1 MTRLNRPELTPQQL
15 IEKWTRGLDDEKKID
30 FIKDVYD
37 MVQSQLYGVERKIV
51 AKLDEMEP
59 KP

>member
-1 MTRLNRPELTPQQL
+1 MTPPEL

-37 MVQSQLYGVERKIV
+37 MVQSQLYDVERKIV
-51 AKLDEMEP
+51 AKLDEMAP